1 MNNAFLPKIFQT
13 CSHNWYNMYS
23 AIICGNYLC
32 MFTEKIVIYKD
43 CKKEKKEQTCS
54 DVCKNNYHKVM
65 LYVTEHYLNYPRL
78 YSQPC
83 QLNFVIVAL
92 ARQCIHVIKFGG
104 YLLYL
109 LDFILT
115 KKLFKYRFTFLVPL
129 PWIRRHLIGI
139 MINALVPT

>member
-23 AIICGNYLC
+23 AVICGNYLC
-32 MFTEKIVIYKD
+32 MFTERIVIYKD
-43 CKKEKKEQTCS
+43 CKKEKREQTCS

-65 LYVTEHYLNYPRL
+65 IYVTEHYLNYPRL

-83 QLNFVIVAL
+83 HLNFVIVAL

-109 LDFILT
+109 LDFI
-115 KKLFKYRFTFLVPL
+115 
-129 PWIRRHLIGI
+129 
-139 MINALVPT
+139 